1 MDHLTKEQR
10 HKNMA
15 ANKGKGT
22 KLEIMFGKFL
32 WNAGIRYCKNDKSV
46 FGKPD
51 FVIRGSKIAIFC
63 DGEFWHGRNWDIRKN
78 EHKSN
83 CEFWHSKIA
92 RNIERDK
99 EVNEELRKQ
108 GWKVFRFWETE
119 ITTNPD
125 VCLNEVLNYMNRK
138 STTDDKIAI
147 TKMCGG
153 GKVSMQMYGP
163 HSLNEDGSIIP
174 FEEQMAIVSHYLH
187 NQGYKYAK
195 PYEVKAEG
203 LIEDIYNI
211 HQKKSDTQCV
221 LDVCVQ
227 YSLFSD
233 LFYPIVM
240 ILRQEKN
247 GKFNYKLHDKD
258 VVIQTPEG
266 DELLRTPAS
275 VFLVEAENLLKA
287 INESEGAFPI
297 PQIESF
303 MNRIYCHS
311 LKAKSSDKTDIRII
325 LHDRRTKINSE
336 MGFSIKSQLGG
347 DSTLLNASK
356 ATNFNFKIDGASL
369 SDGDIAKIN
378 SLSPTRNKVIER
390 FKAITKKGGKLIFDK
405 VDNSTFR
412 NNLIMLDG
420 DLPTIIAHLLLE
432 QLNNGVSTL
441 KELADYITQTNPLG
455 YDTEQASPFY
465 AYKIKH
471 LLTSAALG
479 MMPATAW
486 SGKFDANG
494 GYLVV
499 KKDGEILCYHFY
511 DRNRFEDYLFSN
523 AYLERSSTSR
533 HEYASIIK
541 ENDGTL
547 SFKLNFQVRLK

>member
-1 MDHLTKEQR
+1 MALTG
-10 HKNMA
+10 
-15 ANKGKGT
+15 NKGEWSEIYT
-22 KLEIMFGKFL
+22 LLKLL
-32 WNAGIRYCKNDKSV
+32 
-46 FGKPD
+46 
-51 FVIRGSKIAIFC
+51 
-63 DGEFWHGRNWDIRKN
+63 GE
-78 EHKSN
+78 
-83 CEFWHSKIA
+83 
-92 RNIERDK
+92 
-99 EVNEELRKQ
+99 
-108 GWKVFRFWETE
+108 
-119 ITTNPD
+119 
-125 VCLNEVLNYMNRK
+125 
-138 STTDDKIAI
+138 
-147 TKMCGG
+147 
-153 GKVSMQMYGP
+153 GKVYAGDQN
-163 HSLNEDGSIIP
+163 LNKI
-174 FEEQMAIVSHYLH
+174 Q
-187 NQGYKYAK
+187 
-195 PYEVKAEG
+195 
-203 LIEDIYNI
+203 
-211 HQKKSDTQCV
+211 
-221 LDVCVQ
+221 
-227 YSLFSD
+227 D

-471 LLTSAALG
+471 LLTVD
-479 MMPATAW
+479 T
-486 SGKFDANG
+486 N
-494 GYLVV
+494 
-499 KKDGEILCYHFY
+499 
-511 DRNRFEDYLFSN
+511 
-523 AYLERSSTSR
+523 
-533 HEYASIIK
+533 
-541 ENDGTL
+541 
-547 SFKLNFQVRLK
+547 